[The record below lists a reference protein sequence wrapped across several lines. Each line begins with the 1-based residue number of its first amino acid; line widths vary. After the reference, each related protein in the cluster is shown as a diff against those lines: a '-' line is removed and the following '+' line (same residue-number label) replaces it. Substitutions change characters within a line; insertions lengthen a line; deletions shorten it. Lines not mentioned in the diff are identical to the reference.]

1 VSSTAIL
8 VAICGPPLSG
18 KSALLQAIQK
28 EAPLAPCLFCDVDDV
43 RLALAPGSQPELAM
57 RDLGYRGLHLLAKT
71 ALRSDVS
78 AVLVATYIR
87 AEKRAEL
94 VQVGLPEG
102 HTRCLIVQCVV
113 TPEVAAFRFAN
124 RSPSHPAQDLT
135 EALVRRYAA
144 QYPYLKTA
152 PILDSTTLSVP
163 QMVAQFMEIMN
174 EQAFV
179 ELDSWAS
186 AAAG

>member
-1 VSSTAIL
+1 L

-28 EAPLAPCLFCDVDDV
+28 EFPLPPCLFCDVDDV

-57 RDLGYRGLHLLAKT
+57 RDLGYRGLHLLANT
-71 ALRSDVS
+71 ALLSDVS
-78 AVLVATYIR
+78 AILVATYIR

-94 VQVGLPEG
+94 IQVGLPEG
-102 HTRCLIVQCVV
+102 HTRCLLVQCAV
-113 TPEVAAFRFAN
+113 TPEVAALRFAN
-124 RSPSHPAQDLT
+124 RPASHPAQDLSD
-135 EALVRRYAA
+135 EVVRRYAA

-163 QMVAQFMEIMN
+163 QMVARFMDIMK
-174 EQAFV
+174 ERAFV

-186 AAAG
+186 TAAG